1 MCKLTKQ
8 SDIVKVLPFADFFV
22 PPLWPFGGV
31 IKTSSGFH
39 GECDLFIVYLGENLT
54 EANQTMKT
62 SVEHFLNCKTLCAMK
77 M

>member
-8 SDIVKVLPFADFFV
+8 SDVVKVLPFAEFFV
-22 PPLWPFGGV
+22 SPLWPFGRV

-39 GECDLFIVYLGENLT
+39 GECDLLIVYLGENLK
-54 EANQTMKT
+54 EANQTIK
-62 SVEHFLNCKTLCAMK
+62 SLVEHYLYCKTLCAMK